1 MVDDAKV
8 KYICDIY
15 DWDGVHSKL
24 FSKQQEIT
32 HTDIQDG

>member
-1 MVDDAKV
+1 MGQST
-8 KYICDIY
+8 
-15 DWDGVHSKL
+15 WGVHSKL